1 MAAQEHEVSAK
12 DLVREIGYNLDGDY
26 LVGGE
31 CCVCKG
37 PLVHAFGFGLCK
49 KVATGGECPAP
60 KDDPDWGC
68 SCR

>member
-1 MAAQEHEVSAK
+1 MTAQEHEVSAK

-37 PLVHAFGFGLCK
+37 PLVHAFGCRTFSASSYLLAK
-49 KVATGGECPAP
+49 TKP
-60 KDDPDWGC
+60 KGMY
-68 SCR
+68 